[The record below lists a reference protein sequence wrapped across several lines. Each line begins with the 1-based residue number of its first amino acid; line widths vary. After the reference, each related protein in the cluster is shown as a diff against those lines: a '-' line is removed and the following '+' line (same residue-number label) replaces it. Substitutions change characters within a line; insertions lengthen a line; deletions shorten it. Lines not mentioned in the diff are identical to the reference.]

1 MINEENNLDPKN
13 INNLSEDAVDGK
25 NVMGG
30 GFGDGF
36 VDDGSGSLPPDP
48 FQAPAFNGPED
59 PIGGGMGPIGG
70 DPLPPVG
77 PLSDGPLPPHL
88 DPHMGPI
95 PPHGPI

>member
-1 MINEENNLDPKN
+1 MNNEENKKSIDGL
-13 INNLSEDAVDGK
+13 NNDSVDGK

-36 VDDGSGSLPPDP
+36 VDDGSGSLPQDP
-48 FQAPAFNGPED
+48 FVAPPFNGPDD

-77 PLSDGPLPPHL
+77 PEGNLPNEHG
-88 DPHMGPI
+88 GPI
-95 PPHGPI
+95 DFHLPHGPGPI